1 MRATG
6 SCSARSRRQRPEQA
20 PRCPA
25 VVEESPANNRS
36 TPAGKLADAE
46 LHSSGGDLD
55 DLELIGFS
63 IWERRGGTGRNV
75 TFPARQYSVN
85 GERRAFAMLRPVVD
99 AAAQDRVRDQTLEA
113 YAAFE
118 QEVARAS
125 RHPEDLG
132 AGTQ

>member
-1 MRATG
+1 
-6 SCSARSRRQRPEQA
+6 
-20 PRCPA
+20 
-25 VVEESPANNRS
+25 
-36 TPAGKLADAE
+36 
-46 LHSSGGDLD
+46 
-55 DLELIGFS
+55 
-63 IWERRGGTGRNV
+63 
-75 TFPARQYSVN
+75 
-85 GERRAFAMLRPVVD
+85 MLRPVVD

>member
-1 MRATG
+1 VPRGRRGIAG
-6 SCSARSRRQRPEQA
+6 QQPQHPRGQARRRGA
-20 PRCPA
+20 A
-25 VVEESPANNRS
+25 F
-36 TPAGKLADAE
+36 
-46 LHSSGGDLD
+46 SGGDLD